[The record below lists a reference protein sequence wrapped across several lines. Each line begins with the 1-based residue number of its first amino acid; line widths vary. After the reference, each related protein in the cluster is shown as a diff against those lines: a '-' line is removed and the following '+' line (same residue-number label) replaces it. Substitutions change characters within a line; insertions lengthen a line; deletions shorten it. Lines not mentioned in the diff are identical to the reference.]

1 MRFASLLHPAKHIQD
16 DADPRQQSTPFP
28 KIARVA
34 ICTLLAASLTAA
46 GAPSALAQDDATQQA
61 VAKSEGAAE
70 SHSGQSQQ
78 MPAPKPEPEPAQ
90 PVEPENEP
98 VAPADDAAPGALD
111 GDTGTDAI
119 VGEGASSAATENS
132 PAANDGAE
140 GSTAS
145 GIPADNHTPPLDA
158 NAEPLSEEEVE
169 DGETEEDED
178 EPEAQTETRAGEV
191 TDWDQFIAA
200 VNEANQSGEPTTI
213 NVRGEDSLFDS
224 TYRIVNSD
232 KCNPVAITGN
242 ITITSSNSAEIWY
255 TPFVVE
261 NGGTLTLEGN
271 IFINGDV
278 VAYPTIDTITIKTG
292 GTLKVQG
299 RAQILADNG
308 TGASSHKPP
317 EGIAVVIDG
326 GNATINTSSRI
337 EGSSGGLLI
346 SENGGTC
353 TVYSGTFATEAKITE
368 SGWTDFGHAAI
379 DNINGK
385 LTLQGNGSNIRID
398 SLENSGTLFAT
409 GAAFE
414 EVYFRNDS
422 GNTNGN
428 PIFNNQDTT
437 GDESTSGGAEH
448 TGTAWIY
455 DCSFT
460 KPNDGSKGIYSE
472 GPTYVYAPTENEGLK
487 IGGTRYRVEAPQ
499 IGWSEDAFIFSASN
513 NAPHN
518 SSNRRYLGSSAS
530 IGSFADL
537 QSSIESGFNSNS
549 IANVEDL
556 STGQPVTPNDCTDM
570 PYAAAAF
577 DFPVDGG
584 DVLHVFGPTSEL
596 NIMSVDVR
604 WGDMAF
610 AIYPSTNDWNP
621 AAHAYEQLSIEP
633 VNNIRPADGEP
644 KGNEV
649 WITNARSTRPI
660 AATFDFTPEGQYK
673 DVFSPISWYDYYDGG
688 QLSLANYEEGYPLS
702 LNKQPLVFSL
712 NFDFSS
718 EDTLVYSLNH
728 SKIGTATVTIGYAS

>member
-16 DADPRQQSTPFP
+16 DVNPRQQSTPFP
-28 KIARVA
+28 KIARAA

-46 GAPSALAQDDATQQA
+46 DAPSALAQDDATQQA
-61 VAKSEGAAE
+61 ASKSEGAAE

-78 MPAPKPEPEPAQ
+78 ISASEPEPEPAQ

-98 VAPADDAAPGALD
+98 AAPAGDAAPGDPAD
-111 GDTGTDAI
+111 DTAADTPA
-119 VGEGASSAATENS
+119 EGNS
-132 PAANDGAE
+132 PAANDDAAGASPSSE
-140 GSTAS
+140 NPTSS
-145 GIPADNHTPPLDA
+145 QTPSLDA
-158 NAEPLSEEEVE
+158 NAEPLSDAESEAEEGEEE
-169 DGETEEDED
+169 ED
-178 EPEAQTETRAGEV
+178 EPEAQAETRAGGMANV
-191 TDWDQFIAA
+191 SNWDDFENA
-200 VNEANQSGEPTTI
+200 VNDTSVSVINVQGTI
-213 NVRGEDSLFDS
+213 NGNHGLFQNREIDI
-224 TYRIVNSD
+224 RR
-232 KCNPVAITGN
+232 PL
-242 ITITSSNSAEIWY
+242 TITSDKSHGSEDNEIWY
-255 TPFVVE
+255 TSFVVCS
-261 NGGTLTLEGN
+261 GGSLTLAGN
-271 IFINGDV
+271 IFLNGDV
-278 VAYPTIDTITIKTG
+278 RFMHSTIDTVTVNAG
-292 GTLKVQG
+292 GSLNVQDN
-299 RAQILADNG
+299 AQVLADNG
-308 TGASSHKPP
+308 TGASSHVPP
-317 EGIAVVIDG
+317 EGIAIVING
-326 GNATINTSSRI
+326 GTATIDTSSRI

-385 LTLQGNGSNIRID
+385 LTLQGDGSNIRID
-398 SLENSGTLFAT
+398 SLENSGMLFAT
-409 GAAFE
+409 DVAFE
-414 EVYFRNDS
+414 EVFFREDS
-422 GNTNGN
+422 SNTNGN

-437 GDESTSGGAEH
+437 GNESTSGGAEH

-460 KPNDGSKGIYSE
+460 KPNDGSKGIYAE

-487 IGGTRYRVEAPQ
+487 IGGIQYYAKAPQ
-499 IGWSEDAFIFSASN
+499 IDWNEDAFVFSTSSS
-513 NAPHN
+513 APYN
-518 SSNRRYLGSSAS
+518 STNKRYLGSSVS
-530 IGSFADL
+530 VKTFANL
-537 QSSIESGFNSNS
+537 QSSIDGGLDGNH
-549 IANVEDL
+549 IATVEDL
-556 STGQPVTPNDCTDM
+556 SDEQFVEPNAYTNM
-570 PYAAAAF
+570 PYALAAF

-584 DVLHVFGPTSEL
+584 DFFHVFGPTSEL
-596 NIMSVDVR
+596 NIMSVDVQ

-610 AIYPSTNDWNP
+610 NIYPLTNDWNP
-621 AAHAYEQLSIEP
+621 ATHAYEQLSIEP
-633 VNNIRPADGEP
+633 VNNIRPADGGP

-673 DVFSPISWYDYYDGG
+673 DVFSPISWYDYYDGS